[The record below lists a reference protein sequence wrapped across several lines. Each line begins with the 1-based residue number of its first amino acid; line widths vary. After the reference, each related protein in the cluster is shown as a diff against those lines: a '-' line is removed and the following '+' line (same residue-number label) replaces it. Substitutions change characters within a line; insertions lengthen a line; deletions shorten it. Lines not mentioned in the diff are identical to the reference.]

1 MLISAKVFLLFG
13 RRKKKRHGKAR
24 IEINCSF
31 TFLVWDTHVRLSR
44 LSLAGPP
51 LLMPCIVATTCFGS
65 SSLIFTLIIPLFLRF
80 AFVLSFSFGC
90 KRICRERKK
99 KFISVCFLFYF
110 LGKTWFFFFF
120 FGHMKTWLLIT
131 ALKECFWSWNILEFF
146 NGIFFPSVRN

>member
-24 IEINCSF
+24 IEINRSF
-31 TFLVWDTHVRLSR
+31 TFLVWVTHVRLSR

-51 LLMPCIVATTCFGS
+51 LLMPCIIATTCFGS

-99 KFISVCFLFYF
+99 KILFQFVFYF
-110 LGKTWFFFFF
+110 IFWGRHGFFFF

>member
-24 IEINCSF
+24 IEINRSF
-31 TFLVWDTHVRLSR
+31 TFLVWVTHVRLSR

-51 LLMPCIVATTCFGS
+51 LLTPCIVATTCFRS
-65 SSLIFTLIIPLFLRF
+65 SPHIHSNNSSVLEVRF
-80 AFVLSFSFGC
+80 CFEFFIWLQKNMQG
-90 KRICRERKK
+90 KK
-99 KFISVCFLFYF
+99 KKIFYF
-110 LGKTWFFFFF
+110 SLFFILFFGEDMVFFFF

>member
-24 IEINCSF
+24 IEINRSF
-31 TFLVWDTHVRLSR
+31 TFLVWVTHVRLSR

-51 LLMPCIVATTCFGS
+51 LLTSCIVATTCFGS

-99 KFISVCFLFYF
+99 KIYFNLFFILFF
-110 LGKTWFFFFF
+110 GEDMVFFFFWTHEDMVVDHCIKGTF
-120 FGHMKTWLLIT
+120 L
-131 ALKECFWSWNILEFF
+131 ILEYTRIFQWHFF
-146 NGIFFPSVRN
+146 FQV

>member
-24 IEINCSF
+24 IEINRSF
-31 TFLVWDTHVRLSR
+31 TFLVWVTHVRLSR

-51 LLMPCIVATTCFGS
+51 LLMPCIVATTCFRS

-99 KFISVCFLFYF
+99 KILFQFVFYF
-110 LGKTWFFFFF
+110 IFWEDMVFFFFF
-120 FGHMKTWLLIT
+120 WTQEDMVVDHCIKGMFLIMEYT
-131 ALKECFWSWNILEFF
+131 RIFQWH
-146 NGIFFPSVRN
+146 FFP